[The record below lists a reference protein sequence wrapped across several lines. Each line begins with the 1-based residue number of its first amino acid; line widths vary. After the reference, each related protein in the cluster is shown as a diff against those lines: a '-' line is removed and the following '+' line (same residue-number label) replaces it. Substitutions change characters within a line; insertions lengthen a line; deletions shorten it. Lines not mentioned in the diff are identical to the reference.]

1 MKEDEFRT
9 KVLPLFGISV
19 FMIAIGASISA
30 LIRYTGEIESLISY
44 GIYILIFFMFV
55 WLKRRKPWNAF
66 LFFSFSILS
75 GMILFPLIYHLFG
88 YNQII
93 FIESMLVSSLFIM
106 SLSLYSMATKRDFRS
121 LGGMLVAINIG
132 LIVASLINIFLVHRL
147 YDLIADILTI
157 ILFLIMILMDT
168 SRIIRDYN
176 DEDYIT
182 AAISIYVDFF
192 KVLWRIISISFRFV
206 VGLWKK

>member
-1 MKEDEFRT
+1 MRDDEFRT

-30 LIRYTGEIESLISY
+30 LLSYAGEIAIIVSY
-44 GIYILIFFMFV
+44 AAYAVILAMLFF
-55 WLKRRKPWNAF
+55 LKRKKPWNAF
-66 LFFSFSILS
+66 FFFSFAILS
-75 GMILFPLIYHLFG
+75 GMILSPVLSGTFG
-88 YNQII
+88 YSQVI
-93 FIESMLVSSLFIM
+93 FVESMLVSSLFIM
-106 SLSLYSMATKRDFRS
+106 SLALYSYVTKRDFRS

-147 YDLIADILTI
+147 YDLIVDVLTI
-157 ILFLIMILMDT
+157 AFFLYMILMDT

-176 DEDYIT
+176 DDDYIT

-192 KVLWRIISISFRFV
+192 KVLWRIIMIPVRFV